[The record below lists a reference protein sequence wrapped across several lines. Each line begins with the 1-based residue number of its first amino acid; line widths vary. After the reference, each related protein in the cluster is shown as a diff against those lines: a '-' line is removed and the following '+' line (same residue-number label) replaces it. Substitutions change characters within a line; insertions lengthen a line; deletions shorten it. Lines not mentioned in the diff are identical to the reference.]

1 MEETLSNRICRPAG
15 DVCAV
20 LHINW
25 QQSSRERMVGNSPKS
40 SWYDFSPI
48 KDAWGFGD
56 LPDIQTQLLNKEQF
70 PSVLGSEQ
78 ASLQLRIHSADICAF
93 HTEPALSSRWVLCPQ
108 GARTT
113 RADLSQGPALSRAQG
128 LWTPRPAFFTGP
140 HPPGW
145 FETAHPWLPTT
156 WMTFTDPHLY
166 PVQRCFL
173 TFPCCLV
180 LPP

>member
-93 HTEPALSSRWVLCPQ
+93 HTEPALSSR
-108 GARTT
+108 
-113 RADLSQGPALSRAQG
+113 
-128 LWTPRPAFFTGP
+128 
-140 HPPGW
+140 
-145 FETAHPWLPTT
+145 
-156 WMTFTDPHLY
+156 
-166 PVQRCFL
+166 
-173 TFPCCLV
+173 
-180 LPP
+180 